1 MIFSPKPHISF
12 LASPT
17 ASSSHLHLHLLTMSA
32 ALAKPFM
39 GATLPSTRRAARAA
53 PVSARA
59 LFSKT
64 KAPAKVREK

>member
-1 MIFSPKPHISF
+1 
-12 LASPT
+12 
-17 ASSSHLHLHLLTMSA
+17 MSA